1 MQSISQRAEH
11 KAHLL
16 GIGLTEDH
24 DKEILQR
31 IESITSKEIKDAANR
46 YLKTADAISMLRPP
60 DLVSLDEVGVIIG
73 IRPNNL
79 LEVKFRRGNFL
90 IPSERLKIVGADD

>member
-1 MQSISQRAEH
+1 MAFSVGEKVS
-11 KAHLL
+11 
-16 GIGLTEDH
+16 
-24 DKEILQR
+24 LQVPLP
-31 IESITSKEIKDAANR
+31 

-60 DLVSLDEVGVIIG
+60 DLVSLDEVGVIMG

-90 IPSERLKIVGADD
+90 IPSERLKISGKDD

>member
-1 MQSISQRAEH
+1 MEFLVGEKVS
-11 KAHLL
+11 
-16 GIGLTEDH
+16 
-24 DKEILQR
+24 LQVPLP
-31 IESITSKEIKDAANR
+31 

-60 DLVSLDEVGVIIG
+60 DLVSLDEVGVIMG

-90 IPSERLKIVGADD
+90 IPSERLKIFGMDD

>member
-1 MQSISQRAEH
+1 MEFSA
-11 KAHLL
+11 
-16 GIGLTEDH
+16 G
-24 DKEILQR
+24 DKVSLQVPLP
-31 IESITSKEIKDAANR
+31 

-60 DLVSLDEVGVIIG
+60 DLVSLDEVGVIMG

-90 IPSERLKIVGADD
+90 IPSERLKISGMDD

>member
-1 MQSISQRAEH
+1 MEFSV
-11 KAHLL
+11 
-16 GIGLTEDH
+16 G
-24 DKEILQR
+24 DKVSLQVPLP
-31 IESITSKEIKDAANR
+31 

-60 DLVSLDEVGVIIG
+60 DLVSLDEVGVIMG

-90 IPSERLKIVGADD
+90 IPSERLKISGMDD